1 MTLKKS
7 NIGWNKRRNIKGE
20 KKKKKKRNNIGGR
33 KRPRIIVG
41 MRGRKIIGGEKK

>member
-7 NIGWNKRRNIKGE
+7 NIGWNKRRNIKRE
-20 KKKKKKRNNIGGR
+20 KKKKRNNIGGG

-41 MRGRKIIGGEKK
+41 MKGRKIIGGEKK